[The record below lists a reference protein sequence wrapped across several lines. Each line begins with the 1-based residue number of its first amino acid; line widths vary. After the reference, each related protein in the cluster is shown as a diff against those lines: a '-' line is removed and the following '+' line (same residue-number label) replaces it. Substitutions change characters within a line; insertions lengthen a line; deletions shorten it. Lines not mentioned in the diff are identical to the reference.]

1 MICDKCNFKTKCHEI
16 LVSHVAKKHKQCL
29 KCSLTFMLQ
38 DDLLTHLEF
47 VHGENVKCPNCEFKA
62 YPSFELAYHQMIE
75 HGVCGKCTDG
85 KDENHHLKVQ
95 HQSRI
100 QELTT
105 VQSQRRKP
113 GPKSRQIAMNSLNSA
128 GESNSDESM
137 DQMEIM
143 EKIIESDENDCET
156 FSANPRFMSNQLFPC
171 DPKVKAKILIL
182 FIKLEI
188 LIFPRNLITT

>member
-47 VHGENVKCPNCEFKA
+47 VHGENVKCAKCEFKA
-62 YPSFELAYHQMIE
+62 YPSFELVYHQMIE

-85 KDENHHLKVQ
+85 KDENHHLKIQ

-113 GPKSRQIAMNSLNSA
+113 GPKSRQIAMNTLNSA

-143 EKIIESDENDCET
+143 EKTIESDEDET
-156 FSANPRFMSNQLFPC
+156 SSAVNQAKPRLMSNQLFTF
-171 DPKVKAKILIL
+171 DPKVKAR
-182 FIKLEI
+182 
-188 LIFPRNLITT
+188 IFKYFHQQ

>member
-1 MICDKCNFKTKCHEI
+1 
-16 LVSHVAKKHKQCL
+16 
-29 KCSLTFMLQ
+29 MLQ

-62 YPSFELAYHQMIE
+62 YPSFELVYHQMIE

-85 KDENHHLKVQ
+85 KDENHHLKIQ

-113 GPKSRQIAMNSLNSA
+113 GPKSRQIAMKTLNSA

-143 EKIIESDENDCET
+143 EKIIESDEDEISSPENL
-156 FSANPRFMSNQLFPC
+156 AKPRLMSNQIFTS
-171 DPKVKAKILIL
+171 DPKVKAKI
-182 FIKLEI
+182 FT
-188 LIFPRNLITT
+188 IFSNNNCI